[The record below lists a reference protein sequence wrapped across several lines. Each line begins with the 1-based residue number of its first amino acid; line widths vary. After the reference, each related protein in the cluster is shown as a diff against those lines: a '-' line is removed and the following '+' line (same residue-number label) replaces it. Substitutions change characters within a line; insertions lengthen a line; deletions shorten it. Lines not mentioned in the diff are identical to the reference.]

1 MKADLLRERYGREMP
16 SWPTNDI
23 IDSILSH
30 RTWRRFKDDSL
41 PDGMLETLIAA
52 GQSAASSSNLQSW
65 SVVAVTDK
73 VRRGRLMKLGGGQSQ
88 IGEAPLT
95 LCFVA
100 DLSRLAAI
108 ADSIGHPREALAYF
122 EMFLVGAVDA
132 ALAAQNVTVA
142 AESFGL
148 GTCYLG
154 VLRNQPEEV
163 AEFLQLPP
171 MAVVVFGLAVGY
183 PDDALPAYIKPRL
196 AQSSVL
202 HHETYSVMEALRPV
216 PQYEAALTAFN
227 AREQREQAR
236 WGLHSSR
243 RVANAEILAGRER
256 LAGALKRMGFRLK

>member
-1 MKADLLRERYGREMP
+1 MQADLLRERYGREMP
-16 SWPTNDI
+16 SWPSNKI

-30 RTWRRFKDDSL
+30 RTWRTFKDDPL

-65 SVVAVTDK
+65 SVIAVTDK
-73 VRRGRLMKLGGGQSQ
+73 DRRRSLMKLGGGQSQ

-95 LCFVA
+95 LCFIA

-108 ADSIGHPREALAYF
+108 ADSIGHPRDGLEYF
-122 EMFLVGAVDA
+122 EMFLVGAIDA
-132 ALAAQNVTVA
+132 ALAAQNVTIA

-154 VLRNQPEEV
+154 VLRNRPEEM

-171 MAVVVFGLAVGY
+171 MAAVVFGLAVGY
-183 PDDALPAYIKPRL
+183 PNDARPFHIKPRL

-202 HHETYSVMEALRPV
+202 HHETYSIMEALGPV
-216 PQYEAALTAFN
+216 PQYEAALAAFN
-227 AREQREQAR
+227 AREQRDQAR
-236 WGLHSSR
+236 WGLHSSH
-243 RVANAEILAGRER
+243 RVANAEILAGRDQ
-256 LAGALKRMGFRLK
+256 LAGALKRMGFPLK